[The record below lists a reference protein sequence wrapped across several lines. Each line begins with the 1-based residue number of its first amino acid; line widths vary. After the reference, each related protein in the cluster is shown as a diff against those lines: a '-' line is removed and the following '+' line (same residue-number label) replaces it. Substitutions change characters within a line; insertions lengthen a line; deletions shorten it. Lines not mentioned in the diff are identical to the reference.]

1 MPRLET
7 ILAHVR
13 AGTPVVAGQPERGE
27 QHRGAGLAD
36 PLLDFGRREPRQPSR
51 AAASVGEPL
60 AGPAPAQPLA
70 GGLAA
75 DSHLAGGLGDA
86 EAGFYARDER
96 LAPLRGEFCV
106 RMLFHGRAP
115 SL

>member
-13 AGTPVVAGQPERGE
+13 AGTPVVA
-27 QHRGAGLAD
+27 AS
-36 PLLDFGRREPRQPSR
+36 PSE
-51 AAASVGEPL
+51 AH